1 MSVLALL
8 TMSML
13 VVLNYRIARDF
24 RYPPVLM
31 SAVWLIIMSIYYI
44 SPLEI
49 NKIGVVTVLIFISTI
64 LAFSSGGLLALAVPE
79 RRRRTRGSRSAPLE
93 SVTTRRRLKAVL
105 LALSL
110 VMLPLMIEKAI
121 QLVSESGAEFF
132 FVGLR
137 WEVLAEGSRG
147 YGHLGYVPLLSF
159 FTTFVYAIEPRTS
172 RGERLQYCFSFL
184 LSLVYA
190 ALTTGRSSFYLLL
203 VVLMGVYLMK
213 GRFRTR
219 TFLAGTL
226 VFLASFAFLGIAMG
240 KGGDLYASWT
250 DNVSTIGE
258 SLLVYAEGPIP
269 AFDQVVRKDA
279 PPEYARNTF
288 LGPLNIFRKLT
299 GKPLASAI
307 QEEVDIP
314 FPTNVY
320 TGIHP
325 VYRDFGLVGVIL
337 AFAAIGAASTHFYVR
352 GLAGDALYV
361 FYYAL
366 GLFPLFFMVF
376 SDQYFVPM
384 VIWGIYGVAAYLY
397 FRTGKGRDVTV
408 SQSI

>member
-79 RRRRTRGSRSAPLE
+79 RRRRTRASRSAPLE
-93 SVTTRRRLKAVL
+93 SLTTRPRLKAVL

-213 GRFRTR
+213 GSFKPW
-219 TFLAGTL
+219 TFLAGTV

-240 KGGDLYASWT
+240 KGGDLYASWS
-250 DNVSTIGE
+250 DNFSSLGE
-258 SLLVYAEGPIP
+258 SALTYAEGPIP
-269 AFDQVVRKDA
+269 AFDQVVRKEA
-279 PPEYARNTF
+279 PLEYGRNTF
-288 LGPLNIFRKLT
+288 LGPLNIFRKLA

-325 VYRDFGLVGVIL
+325 VYKDFGLVGVIL
-337 AFAAIGAASTHFYVR
+337 AFAAIGAVSTHFYVR
-352 GLAGDALYV
+352 GLAGDPLYI
-361 FYYAL
+361 FYYSL
-366 GLFPLFFMVF
+366 GLFPLLFMVF

-384 VIWGIYGVAAYLY
+384 VIWVMYGLAAYLY
-397 FRTGKGRDVTV
+397 FRTEKGRAVTV
-408 SQSI
+408 LQST